1 MASNYEKPPV
11 FARDRTWKESDLK
24 SVEKAKFTGPHGAK
38 EEVYKYGGDM
48 GIEFLVSKSIADFE
62 AAATRLDWSW
72 AECFNQFPRVLEG
85 AARTAWEEVM
95 SQFPDL
101 ADAEEAGFRAAI
113 ASLIKK
119 LLNNN
124 TPRDQQWIYLAPG
137 GDKSFLRD
145 IMTAPT
151 AHLRRFNEMVRIS
164 KLLPEGNIPDP
175 SPRLQVQWLY
185 MSYHRNDRSQYVL
198 SGKVLDDESL
208 ETLTAYFQA
217 IHDQKVSDGTLQ
229 RQQQQSTKRDE
240 RRDNYKSRSDSRHS
254 SSRGKTYERRH
265 DDRRDRGYDRD
276 RGRERSRD
284 TSRRGYD
291 SHRSRDSGHRS
302 RTSSSSSA
310 KTKQQPIADPCPK
323 HSTDGQ
329 PARHTWAECSQ
340 NPANAASSSSRD
352 RRGHDSHHRGH
363 DSHHVEVRT
372 PSPSRSRSRSVS
384 PWSDNSRHD
393 RSVSPSDRSS
403 ASVDNYGVF
412 AEPMK
417 PPAEDRVG
425 RRSSRVERRRKR
437 KYAGYKSSRDPIPR
451 KHYATY
457 DDDVDGAADSYA
469 VDDNVRDENNPLDM

>member
-185 MSYHRNDRSQYVL
+185 MSYHRNDRS
-198 SGKVLDDESL
+198 
-208 ETLTAYFQA
+208 
-217 IHDQKVSDGTLQ
+217 
-229 RQQQQSTKRDE
+229 
-240 RRDNYKSRSDSRHS
+240 
-254 SSRGKTYERRH
+254 
-265 DDRRDRGYDRD
+265 
-276 RGRERSRD
+276 
-284 TSRRGYD
+284 
-291 SHRSRDSGHRS
+291 
-302 RTSSSSSA
+302 
-310 KTKQQPIADPCPK
+310 
-323 HSTDGQ
+323 
-329 PARHTWAECSQ
+329 
-340 NPANAASSSSRD
+340 
-352 RRGHDSHHRGH
+352 
-363 DSHHVEVRT
+363 
-372 PSPSRSRSRSVS
+372 
-384 PWSDNSRHD
+384 
-393 RSVSPSDRSS
+393 
-403 ASVDNYGVF
+403 
-412 AEPMK
+412 
-417 PPAEDRVG
+417 
-425 RRSSRVERRRKR
+425 
-437 KYAGYKSSRDPIPR
+437 
-451 KHYATY
+451 
-457 DDDVDGAADSYA
+457 
-469 VDDNVRDENNPLDM
+469 